1 MAGAAVQKGK
11 NQASGRLAVPPID
24 DDDLGVGMLNQG
36 VDEPHPECA
45 CTNHEVVVVS
55 CPPPFIA
62 RKPFPHP
69 LTMAWAIGQSVQQ
82 PNRAY
87 RGDGYR
93 LSGLETLFNRTTA
106 DGQGNLENSSGP
118 LEPVA
123 LVRVLPGAQA
133 SLPLSEVISDDTK
146 AHTWRVVWSDDT

>member
-1 MAGAAVQKGK
+1 
-11 NQASGRLAVPPID
+11 
-24 DDDLGVGMLNQG
+24 
-36 VDEPHPECA
+36 
-45 CTNHEVVVVS
+45 
-55 CPPPFIA
+55 
-62 RKPFPHP
+62 
-69 LTMAWAIGQSVQQ
+69 MAWAIGQSVQQ

-93 LSGLETLFNRTTA
+93 LSGLETLFNSTAA

-123 LVRVLPGAQA
+123 QVRVLPGAQA
-133 SLPLSEVISDDTK
+133 SLTLSEVISDDTK